1 MHRFDHLEELLFVE
15 YSELVG
21 VKIFVGLRRG
31 ERMST
36 AFVTGSIP
44 LDYGMADAALCVLDV
59 RTIRVMGQDF
69 VIDSKKET
77 GEIVDHNFLIKQ
89 WRSDEVGQLGD
100 VSISILR

>member
-1 MHRFDHLEELLFVE
+1 MLVE
-15 YSELVG
+15 YSGLMG
-21 VKIFVGLRRG
+21 VKIFVVLRRG

-36 AFVTGSIP
+36 AFVMAAIL
-44 LDYGMADAALCVLDV
+44 LDDGVADVALCVVDV
-59 RTIRVMGQDF
+59 RAIRVMGQDF

-77 GEIVDHNFLIKQ
+77 GEIVDHNFLVKQ